1 MQIDI
6 TRHYIAARVA
16 DRFSLGNH
24 EHEGSASLDT
34 YVLPAGYHVDV
45 DVGCVRDPDGIEC
58 AIVLGPHNGPRL
70 MSRIGS
76 RPDVDLR
83 AA

>member
-1 MQIDI
+1 MTKITI
-6 TRHYIAARVA
+6 TRHYIASNVA
-16 DRFSLGNH
+16 DRFSVGNN
-24 EHEGSASLDT
+24 EHDGNASIDT

-45 DVGCVRDPDGIEC
+45 GCVRDPNGIEC
-58 AIVLGPHNGPRL
+58 SIVLGPHNGPRL
-70 MSRIGS
+70 ISRIGN